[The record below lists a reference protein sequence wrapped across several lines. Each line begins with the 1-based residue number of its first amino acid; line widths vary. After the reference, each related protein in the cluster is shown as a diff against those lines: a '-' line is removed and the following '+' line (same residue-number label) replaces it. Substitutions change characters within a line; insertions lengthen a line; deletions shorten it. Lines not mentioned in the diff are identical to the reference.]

1 MIRSW
6 YKESIYYRLYN
17 ILVVPYKK
25 LLKKEG
31 EGRAGSR
38 IISSG
43 WLRKKQKMSAIY
55 FKALLQNGC
64 DNWHPCQN
72 ALWAK
77 RSSKNS
83 NFLVKY
89 RVFCPKTTLTVIML
103 YPNLGNTLQ
112 KKSLMK
118 TCHFCGILLPT
129 AKWRRWIVEEEEFF
143 GKNFKFMK
151 SSYVSYM
158 SKLSLTPHI
167 ILLLVIFIISCYC
180 HSIFLVNIINRYTYK
195 LTRQMIL

>member
-6 YKESIYYRLYN
+6 YKGSIYYRLYN

-77 RSSKNS
+77 RSSKDGKS
-83 NFLVKY
+83 FRVHMTISKQTKKIHYFFLK
-89 RVFCPKTTLTVIML
+89 
-103 YPNLGNTLQ
+103 
-112 KKSLMK
+112 
-118 TCHFCGILLPT
+118 
-129 AKWRRWIVEEEEFF
+129 
-143 GKNFKFMK
+143 
-151 SSYVSYM
+151 
-158 SKLSLTPHI
+158 I
-167 ILLLVIFIISCYC
+167 ILLSTVRPQFSAGKDIELLVE
-180 HSIFLVNIINRYTYK
+180 
-195 LTRQMIL
+195 LTSEFTVGLKDT

>member
-6 YKESIYYRLYN
+6 YKGSIYYRLYN

-83 NFLVKY
+83 NSLVKY
-89 RVFCPKTTLTVIML
+89 TVFQSFWSINNIELVFLVLRV
-103 YPNLGNTLQ
+103 
-112 KKSLMK
+112 
-118 TCHFCGILLPT
+118 
-129 AKWRRWIVEEEEFF
+129 W
-143 GKNFKFMK
+143 
-151 SSYVSYM
+151 
-158 SKLSLTPHI
+158 
-167 ILLLVIFIISCYC
+167 LLLVSEWRVTKQKFFFYLDTCITS
-180 HSIFLVNIINRYTYK
+180 
-195 LTRQMIL
+195 

>member
-77 RSSKNS
+77 RSSKTAIFWLLVYS
-83 NFLVKY
+83 FSEFLVQKQHWLWS
-89 RVFCPKTTLTVIML
+89 CCTQILEIL
-103 YPNLGNTLQ
+103 C
-112 KKSLMK
+112 KKSLWWK
-118 TCHFCGILLPT
+118 LAIFVVSFCQQQNDDG
-129 AKWRRWIVEEEEFF
+129 R
-143 GKNFKFMK
+143 
-151 SSYVSYM
+151 
-158 SKLSLTPHI
+158 
-167 ILLLVIFIISCYC
+167 
-180 HSIFLVNIINRYTYK
+180 
-195 LTRQMIL
+195 

>member
-89 RVFCPKTTLTVIML
+89 TVFQSFWSKNNIDWDHVVPKSWKYFAKKVSDESLPFLWYPFAHSKMTTVDSGGGRIFW
-103 YPNLGNTLQ
+103 Q
-112 KKSLMK
+112 KL
-118 TCHFCGILLPT
+118 
-129 AKWRRWIVEEEEFF
+129 
-143 GKNFKFMK
+143 
-151 SSYVSYM
+151 
-158 SKLSLTPHI
+158 
-167 ILLLVIFIISCYC
+167 
-180 HSIFLVNIINRYTYK
+180 
-195 LTRQMIL
+195 